1 MGEVAEK
8 LSSALGHP
16 VKYVNIPPAE
26 DKAGMT
32 AAGMPDWLA
41 DAWDKLSLMIA
52 RGGANKVTN
61 DVTEVTGKEP
71 RSFDQFA
78 RDHTD
83 AFEGG

>member
-32 AAGMPDWLA
+32 AAGMPD
-41 DAWDKLSLMIA
+41 
-52 RGGANKVTN
+52 
-61 DVTEVTGKEP
+61 
-71 RSFDQFA
+71 
-78 RDHTD
+78 
-83 AFEGG
+83 